1 MKKVLC
7 GLVAVTAAASASAQ
21 SNVTL
26 YGIVDNGLQY
36 ETGLPKGNVFG
47 AQSGG
52 WAQSRFGLKGAEDL
66 GAVTQAIFQLESR
79 LNTQNG
85 SFANGSFFEGQA
97 TVGLHN
103 DRSEERRVG

>member
-1 MKKVLC
+1 MKKILC
-7 GLVAVTAAASASAQ
+7 GLVAVTATASVSAQ

-66 GAVTQAIFQLESR
+66 GGGTQAIFQLESGF
-79 LNTQNG
+79 N
-85 SFANGSFFEGQA
+85 SANGAQQFTNAEFGRQA
-97 TVGLHN
+97 WVGM
-103 DRSEERRVG
+103 